1 MKSIKILVILMFS
14 HSSLAD
20 VIDITADYKPESYEV
35 SGGRFIN
42 TTPCDVGQP
51 NSYCDPQK
59 PLESS
64 VIVKLPAS
72 VEKTINSTKGKQNYL
87 SYYRLSGPKKVTLTN
102 SNNGERHEL
111 TFIPTNIG
119 AKVIKMTYPLVDG
132 KKWPMGAI
140 SGDCYNSFT
149 TWGWSSGSVVTGQLF
164 LYSVNDVAQNGPS
177 ECYYNSQLGDG
188 TSLIT
193 DWINYGFRIK
203 APNPLTMSNGKY
215 TGSLKIMVGRNKDID
230 LGDAT
235 YSRGTEH
242 ELKFTLTVRHQ
253 LKVDFP
259 KGDSDGH
266 SQVTL
271 LPPGGWINWVH
282 SGKREPNILQQDLP
296 FRIWFSAP
304 FTVALRCQYQWSAS
318 SECALKDNK
327 GRTVPLKTY
336 YVNGLNDMIMLTTN
350 QHRFAPP
357 AQAKPSI
364 NVARAIRFQIVGG
377 TVSEMM
383 KYPGSSFKG
392 DVTLIFDAAID

>member
-1 MKSIKILVILMFS
+1 MFS

-42 TTPCDVGQP
+42 TTPCDVGKEI
-51 NSYCDPQK
+51 SYCDPQK

-64 VIVKLPAS
+64 VIVKLPVS
-72 VEKTINSTKGKQNYL
+72 IGKTINSAKGKQNYL

-119 AKVIKMTYPLVDG
+119 AMVSKMTYPLVDD

-140 SGDCYNSFT
+140 SGDCYNGFS
-149 TWGWSSGSVVTGQLF
+149 TWGWWSGSVVTGQLF
-164 LYSVNDVAQNGPS
+164 LYSVNDVAQNGPF

-188 TSLIT
+188 TSYTVNWL
-193 DWINYGFRIK
+193 NYGFRIK
-203 APNPLTMSNGKY
+203 APNPLTMSNGNY

-235 YSRGTEH
+235 YSGGTEH
-242 ELKFTLTVRHQ
+242 ELKFILTVRHQ

-259 KGDSDGH
+259 KGSGDGY

-271 LPPGGWINWVH
+271 LPPGGWRNWIH
-282 SGKREPNILQQDLP
+282 NGKRDPNILQQDLP

-304 FTVALRCQYQWSAS
+304 FTVALRCQHQWGT
-318 SECALKDNK
+318 ECGLKDGK

-336 YVNGLNDMIMLTTN
+336 YVNSINEMTLLTTN
-350 QHRFAPP
+350 NKSFVLPVQG
-357 AQAKPSI
+357 KPVI
-364 NVARAIRFQIVGG
+364 NAARAIRFQIVGG
-377 TVSEMM
+377 TVAEMM

>member
-1 MKSIKILVILMFS
+1 MKSIKILVLLMFS

-20 VIDITADYKPESYEV
+20 VINITADYKPESYDV

-42 TTPCDVGQP
+42 TTPCDVGAP
-51 NSYCDPQK
+51 VFYCDPQK

-64 VIVKLPAS
+64 VIVKLPVS
-72 VEKTINSTKGKQNYL
+72 IEKKISSTKGKQNYL
-87 SYYRLSGPKKVTLTN
+87 NYYRLSGPKKVTLTN
-102 SNNGERHEL
+102 SDNGEHHEL
-111 TFIPTNIG
+111 SFIPTHIG
-119 AKVIKMTYPLVDG
+119 AKVTNMRYPFVNGD
-132 KKWPMGAI
+132 KWPMHKIG
-140 SGDCYNSFT
+140 GDCSSDLEG
-149 TWGWSSGSVVTGQLF
+149 WGWWLGSIVTDQLF
-164 LYSVNDVAQNGPS
+164 LHSIKNSAQNGPS

-188 TSLIT
+188 TSYSV
-193 DWINYGFRIK
+193 DWLNYGFRIN
-203 APNPLTMSNGKY
+203 APSPFIMSNGKY
-215 TGSLKIMVGRNKDID
+215 TGSLKVMVGRNKDID

-235 YSRGTEH
+235 YSGGTEH
-242 ELKFTLTVRHQ
+242 ELKFTLAVRHQ

-259 KGDSDGH
+259 KGDRGGH

-271 LPPGGWINWVH
+271 LPPGGFINWNH

-296 FRIWFSAP
+296 FRIWVSAP

-318 SECALKDNK
+318 SECALKDSK

-336 YVNGLNDMIMLTTN
+336 YVNGLNDMVILTTN
-350 QHRFAPP
+350 KHRFTSS
-357 AQAKPSI
+357 AQTKPSI
-364 NVARAIRFQIVGG
+364 NVARAIRFQIVGE

>member
-1 MKSIKILVILMFS
+1 MKTIKILVLLMFS

-51 NSYCDPQK
+51 ISYCDPQN

-64 VIVKLPAS
+64 VIVKLPVSIA
-72 VEKTINSTKGKQNYL
+72 KTINSAKGKQNYL

-111 TFIPTNIG
+111 AFIPTNIG
-119 AKVIKMTYPLVDG
+119 AKVIKMEYPIVNNNR
-132 KKWPMGAI
+132 WPMHTIG
-140 SGDCYNSFT
+140 GDCYQSFS
-149 TWGWSSGSVVTGQLF
+149 TWGWSGSVVTGQLF
-164 LYSVNDVAQNGPS
+164 LYSINDLAQNGAS
-177 ECYYNSQLGDG
+177 ECYHNSQLGDG
-188 TSLIT
+188 TSYSV
-193 DWINYGFRIK
+193 DWLNYGFRIK

-235 YSRGTEH
+235 YSGGTEH

-259 KGDSDGH
+259 KGDNDGH

-271 LPPGGWINWVH
+271 LPPGGWSNWIH
-282 SGKREPNILQQDLP
+282 SGKREPNFLQQDLP

-304 FTVALRCQYQWSAS
+304 FTVALRCQYQWSTS
-318 SECALKDNK
+318 GECALKDSK

-336 YVNGLNDMIMLTTN
+336 YVNRFNETTLLTTN
-350 QHRFAPP
+350 KSKFVLPVQGIPV
-357 AQAKPSI
+357 I
-364 NVARAIRFQIVGG
+364 NAARAIRFQIVGG
-377 TVSEMM
+377 TVAEMM